1 MVRHDSSSEGGLA
14 LPEDIDSWLSN
25 EIGQFSILADT
36 SWPRPNS
43 RVWRIRLPDRDA
55 FVKISPGD
63 DSFRREHHALT
74 ATVPR
79 SRIDAPELIAAAP
92 ALRTLVMS
100 AVPGRVVRTLTP
112 PLEPTV
118 ERDVH
123 HRAGRALAALHR
135 QIPSPIGPGETARRL
150 DHLLG
155 AAVEREAA
163 SGSVLDHTHH
173 QTLARAHAAMAQAA
187 PSYAPATLHGDFQ
200 PRNWLW
206 SRQAERLALIDFEA
220 VTRGFWVEDLA
231 WLFATTWSSRPDLRD
246 SLLRGYG
253 AGEFASSRR
262 EQTRVRPWTFLDAH
276 ARGEYATGSAS
287 PQRAAMSNSTSS
299 LPPASLGTI
308 GSAPKVR
315 VGRMMRSRQASIMPQ
330 FEHVSSCSH
339 TGA

>member
-1 MVRHDSSSEGGLA
+1 MVRHDRSSEGGLA
-14 LPEDIDSWLSN
+14 LPEEIDSWLSN

-74 ATVPR
+74 TAVPR
-79 SRIDAPELIAAAP
+79 SRIDAPALIAAAP

-100 AVPGRVVRTLTP
+100 EVPGRVVRTLTP

-135 QIPSPIGPGETARRL
+135 QIPRLIDPGETPRRL
-150 DHLLG
+150 AHLLG

-163 SGSVLDHTHH
+163 GRPVMDHTHH
-173 QTLARAHAAMAQAA
+173 QALARARAAMTQAA
-187 PSYAPATLHGDFQ
+187 PSCALAVLHGDFQ

-206 SRQAERLALIDFEA
+206 SRRADRLALIDFEA
-220 VTRGFWVEDLA
+220 VTPGFWVEDLA
-231 WLFATTWSSRPDLRD
+231 WLFATTWSPRPDLRG
-246 SLLRGYG
+246 SFFRGYG
-253 AGEFASSRR
+253 TELSPND
-262 EQTRVRPWTFLDAH
+262 ELFL
-276 ARGEYATGSAS
+276 
-287 PQRAAMSNSTSS
+287 AAFTV
-299 LPPASLGTI
+299 I
-308 GSAPKVR
+308 GSLEHVAAGVRLGIPAKVANGLR
-315 VGRMMRSRQASIMPQ
+315 ALEVGR
-330 FEHVSSCSH
+330 
-339 TGA
+339 GALDRLQTA